1 MSEYTFD
8 QYHQETEFSR
18 KVTGTD
24 HRTLHNT
31 VGYAL
36 LGLIGE
42 MGEVVSSLDWNN
54 TPTIIGDMEAVQLL
68 AEFTSLAERIEAK
81 KKEIRKAQI
90 QFLPDLNPTSETKEE
105 LGGVYWYLNN
115 LADLTGLSMAD
126 VAESNQQMLA
136 KRFANNP
143 GWMTNGGG

>member
-8 QYHQETEFSR
+8 QYHQETEHTR
-18 KVTGTD
+18 KATGTV
-24 HRTLHNT
+24 HNT

-42 MGEVVSSLDWNN
+42 LNELIRSLDWDNAS
-54 TPTIIGDMEAVQLL
+54 TIIGDMEAVQLL
-68 AEFTSLAERIEAK
+68 AEFTSLAEQIEAK
-81 KKEIRKAQI
+81 KKEIRNKQI

-143 GWMTNGGG
+143 GWLTNGGVKTH